1 MTNLI
6 DVPKPQPRFSIPHA
20 SVPAGVV
27 TNLNTVI
34 NQLLTDAAA
43 RRRQLDDARIEA
55 FIQAVSE
62 VYR

>member
-6 DVPKPQPRFSIPHA
+6 DIPKPQPRFSLPHA
-20 SVPAGVV
+20 SVPAGLV
-27 TNLNTVI
+27 TNLNAVI
-34 NQLLTDAAA
+34 NQLLSDAGA
-43 RRRQLDDARIEA
+43 RRRQLDDARIES

>member
-1 MTNLI
+1 MPSILDT
-6 DVPKPQPRFSIPHA
+6 PKPQPRFSLPHA
-20 SVPAGVV
+20 SVPGGVV